1 MKRIVVIIT
10 VCMLA
15 LGTPVTAFASS
26 LDEVVAGS
34 ETTKQQTTENKQTT
48 ENASQP
54 VKQTQ
59 PTQST
64 QPQQQTQPTQQ
75 TGYSTEQ
82 YLEDIKN
89 ANDLS
94 APSPGA
100 TKVNQGITKV
110 ASFIVQILSYFI
122 TAFLVVRVLV
132 DLCYICV
139 PFTRSFLANGYGGN
153 PQTGGGMGPQ
163 QSGMGM
169 GMNSGMGGMGM
180 GIGMGMHGGYGM
192 NRMGMGG
199 MGIQGGNAPGANPAM
214 GRVQWVST
222 AALNAAAAEQ
232 IVGPDGKAI
241 SPLKMYAKD
250 MIVVLVITPVLL
262 TLAITGVLTDLGFLI
277 GKLIADTVSGIGGM
291 L

>member
-26 LDEVVAGS
+26 LDEVVSSSG
-34 ETTKQQTTENKQTT
+34 TTKQQTTENKQ
-48 ENASQP
+48 SHS
-54 VKQTQ
+54 KQQ
-59 PTQST
+59 SKSNQQTQST
-64 QPQQQTQPTQQ
+64 QQSQSNQQPD
-75 TGYSTEQ
+75 YSTEQ
-82 YLEDIKN
+82 YLDDMKK

-153 PQTGGGMGPQ
+153 PQAGGGIGMQ

-169 GMNSGMGGMGM
+169 GMNSGMGMGM
-180 GIGMGMHGGYGM
+180 GAGIGGMGMHGGYGM

-199 MGIQGGNAPGANPAM
+199 IGMQGGSVPGANPAM
-214 GRVQWVST
+214 GRAQWVST

>member
-26 LDEVVAGS
+26 LDEVVSSSG
-34 ETTKQQTTENKQTT
+34 TTKQQTTENKQTQS
-48 ENASQP
+48 NQ
-54 VKQTQ
+54 Q
-59 PTQST
+59 TQST
-64 QPQQQTQPTQQ
+64 QQSQSNQKPD
-75 TGYSTEQ
+75 YSTEQ
-82 YLEDIKN
+82 YLEDMNK

-153 PQTGGGMGPQ
+153 PQTGGGMGTQ

>member
-1 MKRIVVIIT
+1 M
-10 VCMLA
+10 
-15 LGTPVTAFASS
+15 
-26 LDEVVAGS
+26 
-34 ETTKQQTTENKQTT
+34 
-48 ENASQP
+48 
-54 VKQTQ
+54 
-59 PTQST
+59 
-64 QPQQQTQPTQQ
+64 
-75 TGYSTEQ
+75 
-82 YLEDIKN
+82 
-89 ANDLS
+89 
-94 APSPGA
+94 
-100 TKVNQGITKV
+100 
-110 ASFIVQILSYFI
+110 
-122 TAFLVVRVLV
+122 
-132 DLCYICV
+132 
-139 PFTRSFLANGYGGN
+139 
-153 PQTGGGMGPQ
+153 Q

-169 GMNSGMGGMGM
+169 GMNSGMGMGM
-180 GIGMGMHGGYGM
+180 GAGIGGMGMHGGYGM